1 MATPYPNVSRGAK
14 GSYNFYHSQLKIN
27 IECAF
32 GILVNRW
39 GILRCP
45 SPQGFTILKVCRMV
59 ECLCCLHNYFID
71 VSNEN
76 EVIDNTS
83 SDAFHL
89 QINGAVPLQ
98 NNTLIPSQLLGASFG
113 TSYDSYEDR
122 RNSIRRGNANQSNL
136 LPREILHTQIIE
148 SSLRRPS

>member
-1 MATPYPNVSRGAK
+1 M
-14 GSYNFYHSQLKIN
+14 
-27 IECAF
+27 
-32 GILVNRW
+32 
-39 GILRCP
+39 RCP
-45 SPQGFTILKVCRMV
+45 FPQGFTILKVCRMV
-59 ECLCCLHNYFID
+59 ECLCCLHSYLID

-136 LPREILHTQIIE
+136 LPRGILHTQIIE

>member
-1 MATPYPNVSRGAK
+1 MCFWDFSQKMGYIDMSVPTRL
-14 GSYNFYHSQLKIN
+14 YHI
-27 IECAF
+27 
-32 GILVNRW
+32 
-39 GILRCP
+39 
-45 SPQGFTILKVCRMV
+45 KVCRMT
-59 ECLCCLHNYFID
+59 ECLCCLHSYLID

-98 NNTLIPSQLLGASFG
+98 NNTLLPSQLLGVSFG

-122 RNSIRRGNANQSNL
+122 RNSIKRGHANQSNL

-148 SSLRRPS
+148 SGLRRPS